1 MLEAILLR
9 YVESVR
15 FRPELLSVDPTH
27 YCYSVTRCYGLGAW
41 TLSIDSMRHT
51 LVLKLGAL
59 LRDKDKDTDG
69 GCVRGHWS
77 TLFGAAAAAG
87 VAVRG
92 LWSLN
97 APPSRV

>member
-1 MLEAILLR
+1 MLETILLR
-9 YVESVR
+9 CVDSVR

-59 LRDKDKDTDG
+59 LRDKDNDG

-77 TLFGAAAAAG
+77 TLLGAAAAAG

-97 APPSRV
+97 VPPSRV